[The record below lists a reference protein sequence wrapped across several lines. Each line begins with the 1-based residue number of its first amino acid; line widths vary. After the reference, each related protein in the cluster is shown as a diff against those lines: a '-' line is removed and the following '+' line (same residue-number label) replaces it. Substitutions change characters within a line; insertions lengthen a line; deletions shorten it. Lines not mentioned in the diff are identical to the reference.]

1 MVVSNSL
8 SYRVEHRDILKDLTF
23 SIERGEAIGVL
34 GCNGSGKSSLVKIID
49 ALIRPSG
56 GKLEVAG
63 YDVFNIGNKYQIH
76 TKVSFIF
83 QNPASFSVGATVRED
98 IEFTLENFNIAQDE
112 RAEAV
117 SDALLK
123 VGLSG
128 FEDRSVNTL
137 SGGEKQKLAISSILA
152 IDTPM
157 IIFDEALCML
167 DNESKEEIT
176 SIIRALRQEGR
187 TVIYITHE
195 SDSIIDYDKVL
206 LLKDGEI
213 KAFDEPSKVLT
224 DTGLLGEC
232 GIKIPFYVRL
242 YHDLKENGI
251 NLNSIPLSR
260 SDFREALCSL
270 K

>member
-1 MVVSNSL
+1 MVVSDSL
-8 SYRVEHRDILKDLTF
+8 CYRVENKDILKNLTF
-23 SIERGEAIGVL
+23 SIEKGEAIGVL
-34 GCNGSGKSSLVKIID
+34 GCNGSGKSTLVKIID

-63 YDVFNIGNKYQIH
+63 YDVSNMSNKYQIH
-76 TKVSFIF
+76 TKVGFIF

-98 IEFTLENFNIAQDE
+98 IEFTLENFNIAKDE
-112 RAEAV
+112 RTEAV
-117 SDALLK
+117 SEALLK

-152 IDTPM
+152 IDTPI

-167 DNESKEEIT
+167 DNESKAEIS
-176 SIIRALRQEGR
+176 SIIMALRKEGR

-195 SDSIIDYDKVL
+195 SDSVIDYDKVL

-213 KAFDEPSKVLT
+213 KAFDETEKVLT
-224 DTGLLGEC
+224 DIGLLEEC

-242 YHDLKENGI
+242 YYELKENGI
-251 NLNSIPLSR
+251 TLNGIPLSR
-260 SDFREALCSL
+260 SGFEEALCSL